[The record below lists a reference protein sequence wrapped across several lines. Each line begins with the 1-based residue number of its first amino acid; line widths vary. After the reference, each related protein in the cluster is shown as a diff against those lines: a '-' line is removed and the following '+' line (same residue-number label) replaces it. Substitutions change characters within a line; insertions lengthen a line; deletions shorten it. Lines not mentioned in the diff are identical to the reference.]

1 MDIFN
6 RENRRTE
13 DDHFSNLMFGSRKAE
28 TEKEEF
34 EEGESKVDYMK
45 LMESVETLMGL
56 YGQYKP
62 AIEKL
67 NMTPIIDKFLKKK

>member
-6 RENRRTE
+6 RNNRRTE

-28 TEKEEF
+28 TEKAELEED
-34 EEGESKVDYMK
+34 ESKVDYMK

-67 NMTPIIDKFLKKK
+67 NINPLIDKFLKKK